1 MSLRLGLCAILVA
14 LVAAPS
20 ASAAGGVER
29 GIVQSLDATT
39 VVLRALDGS
48 DVSVPL
54 APTTRYRLN
63 GRAAGPAEILPGF
76 VAEAVR
82 GAAGTA
88 VVVRAFGRAA
98 ERTESGVLVRQRAG
112 ALVLRRTTGE
122 RVRVPLTA
130 RTAVWRG
137 GRRVARRALR
147 PGLRL
152 DVVLAADGTARVVL
166 VQRAGAA

>member
-1 MSLRLGLCAILVA
+1 MRALCAAIAVCASL
-14 LVAAPS
+14 LGAAP
-20 ASAAGGVER
+20 AAAADRVER
-29 GIVQSLDATT
+29 GIVQSLGPTAI
-39 VVLRALDGS
+39 VLRALDGS
-48 DVSVPL
+48 DVSVGL

-63 GRAAGPAEILPGF
+63 GRAASPGEILPGF

-82 GAAGTA
+82 GRAGDT
-88 VVVRAFGRAA
+88 VLVRAFGAA
-98 ERTESGVLVRQRAG
+98 GRTEAGVLVRRGAG
-112 ALVLRRTTGE
+112 ALVLRRVSGE

-152 DVVLAADGTARVVL
+152 DVVLAPDGTARVVL
-166 VQRAGAA
+166 VQGAAPA